1 LTGSATIN
9 RMGLLDFLG
18 LGGAPKAEAR
28 DSGSAETIHKI
39 AASLEE
45 MDREEARYIACF
57 AYLLGRVAHADL
69 SISEAETR
77 EMEHIVERRAGLSAD
92 QAALVIQIAKTQ
104 NTLFGG
110 TENYVIASEF
120 NKTANRA
127 QKVALLN
134 CLFAVSSSD
143 QSISTVE
150 DNEIRKISQELRL
163 DHSDFIAARSAFRE
177 HMEVLKRPGEPE
189 EDQEED
195 QAQ

>member
-1 LTGSATIN
+1 
-9 RMGLLDFLG
+9 MGLLDFLG
-18 LGGAPKAEAR
+18 FGGSSKPEPR
-28 DSGSAETIHKI
+28 DGSAAETIHKI

-45 MDREEARYIACF
+45 MDPNEARYIACF
-57 AYLLGRVAHADL
+57 AYLLGRVAHADTH
-69 SISEAETR
+69 ISEEETR
-77 EMEHIVERRAGLSAD
+77 EMEQIVQARGGLPDD
-92 QAALVIQIAKTQ
+92 QAALVVQIAKTQ
-104 NTLFGG
+104 NKLFGG

-120 NKTANRA
+120 NKIASRA

-177 HMEVLKRPGEPE
+177 HLEVLKRPE
-189 EDQEED
+189 
-195 QAQ
+195 AQGGDRPD

>member
-1 LTGSATIN
+1 
-9 RMGLLDFLG
+9 MGLLDFLG
-18 LGGAPKAEAR
+18 FGGSAAPAPEDRSA
-28 DSGSAETIHKI
+28 AETIHKI
-39 AASLEE
+39 AASLEQME
-45 MDREEARYIACF
+45 PEQARYIACF

-69 SISEAETR
+69 HISEEEIR
-77 EMEHIVERRAGLSAD
+77 EMEHIVETRASLPAD
-92 QAALVIQIAKTQ
+92 QAALVVQIAKTQ
-104 NTLFGG
+104 NMLFGG

-120 NKTANRA
+120 NKTATRA

-177 HMEVLKRPGEPE
+177 HLEVLKRPAAPE
-189 EDQEED
+189 EDQPE
-195 QAQ
+195 

>member
-1 LTGSATIN
+1 
-9 RMGLLDFLG
+9 MGLLDFLG
-18 LGGAPKAEAR
+18 IGGFSAPEPQV
-28 DSGSAETIHKI
+28 GSAAETIHKI

-45 MDREEARYIACF
+45 MDPDQARYVACL

-69 SISEAETR
+69 HFSEEETR
-77 EMEHIVERRAGLSAD
+77 EMEHIVEARAGLPED
-92 QAALVIQIAKTQ
+92 QAALVVQIAKTQ
-104 NTLFGG
+104 NKLFGG

-120 NKTANRA
+120 NKIASRA

-177 HMEVLKRPGEPE
+177 HLEVLKRPAATD
-189 EDQEED
+189 EDPAE
-195 QAQ
+195 